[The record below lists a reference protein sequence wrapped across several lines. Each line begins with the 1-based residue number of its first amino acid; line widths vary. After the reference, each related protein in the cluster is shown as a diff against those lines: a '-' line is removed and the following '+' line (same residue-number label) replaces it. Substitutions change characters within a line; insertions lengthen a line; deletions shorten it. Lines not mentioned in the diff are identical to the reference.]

1 MERRDQN
8 EGWMEDSS
16 FFLEPGAVF
25 FSRGGGM
32 VRTVVGNGGVVCLWD
47 RVTKSGGM
55 TYYLYPST
63 EESGK
68 ATAQYGNAALIALIR
83 MMEEAGSQ
91 KSDMSAQI
99 IGGASPEDQEDNH
112 LGEKNTAFA
121 KAFLLKKGI
130 KIMSEDIGGHMGRKI
145 MFDVATGHAAVYKV
159 HQIRETDWYH
169 HG

>member
-1 MERRDQN
+1 MERREQN
-8 EGWMEDSS
+8 EGWLDDSS

-47 RVTKSGGM
+47 RVLKSGGM
-55 TYYLYPST
+55 TYYRYPST
-63 EESGK
+63 GESGK
-68 ATAQYGNAALIALIR
+68 ATAQYGNAALVALIR

-91 KSDMSAQI
+91 KTDMSAQI
-99 IGGASPEDQEDNH
+99 IGGACPEDQEDNH
-112 LGEKNTAFA
+112 LGEENTSFA

-130 KIMSEDIGGHMGRKI
+130 KIMSEDVGGHMGRKI
-145 MFDVATGHAAVYKV
+145 MFDVATGQAVVYKV
-159 HQIRETDWYH
+159 HQIRETDWYS